1 MQDNY
6 KNLYL
11 LPRLSDVAAEERQ
24 SASSSMG
31 LDEEDFPMY
40 GSMLSPKREEE
51 PTIESCPMAGLQCEN
66 PVSIAFDDFGTLL
79 VPQARYQSSIEPDS
93 LPVPQAR
100 YQSSIEPESLPV
112 PQARYQSSVEA
123 ISFALLQ
130 APYQLSAEPE
140 SFRMPIARY
149 QSSIEP
155 EVLQEPQPRYRSS
168 IELAVDFSTLKLNTE
183 EP

>member
-6 KNLYL
+6 KDLYL

-24 SASSSMG
+24 SASSSLG

-40 GSMLSPKREEE
+40 GSILSPKREEE
-51 PTIESCPMAGLQCEN
+51 PTIESCPVVGLQCEN

-112 PQARYQSSVEA
+112 PQARYQSSIEPM
-123 ISFALLQ
+123 SFGLLRES
-130 APYQLSAEPE
+130 YQLSAEPE

-149 QSSIEP
+149 ESSIVP
-155 EVLQEPQPRYRSS
+155 LDFPEPQPRYHSS
-168 IELAVDFSTLKLNTE
+168 IELAVS
-183 EP
+183 